1 MGHIA
6 CFAELAA
13 AIPDG
18 VCRRAGALIQMW
30 LTGARRIY
38 FRPDLSLKN
47 RLFGAKRGPFRLQFG
62 CEQDPLTS

>member
-38 FRPDLSLKN
+38 FWSDLSLKS
-47 RLFGAKRGPFRLQFG
+47 RLSGASEDCLALSSDANKFF
-62 CEQDPLTS
+62 